1 MHDNP
6 RDRDAGRRL
15 QAAGTCRRRFGGEA
29 RFAKTDQPL
38 ICSIF
43 ARFIHEKGPGR
54 PFLHASARKL
64 RRLPSLQIAGRLRGA
79 FKGARLYESG
89 KNRANPGRSGAG
101 RRSGPRRQG
110 SASARSESRIARV
123 SNRRFARRFAKESPA
138 TAQLQGLGSKK
149 RPAAPCRRPSRNR
162 IERVLYASRASSGT
176 SRSATMLNTLIMEFS
191 AGPAVSL

>member
-1 MHDNP
+1 M
-6 RDRDAGRRL
+6 RVVVCKRRGHADDDS
-15 QAAGTCRRRFGGEA
+15 AAKQGSR
-29 RFAKTDQPL
+29 KTDQPR
-38 ICSIF
+38 ICSLF

-64 RRLPSLQIAGRLRGA
+64 RRLPRLQIAGRLRGA

-101 RRSGPRRQG
+101 RRSGPRRRG

-123 SNRRFARRFAKESPA
+123 SNRRFVRRFAKESPA

-149 RPAAPCRRPSRNR
+149 GRRRHAVGLLETGSNACFMQAEPAA
-162 IERVLYASRASSGT
+162 E
-176 SRSATMLNTLIMEFS
+176 
-191 AGPAVSL
+191 PAEAPRC